1 MSKQNMSRPLF
12 TPSASTPV
20 RYVDAHVHFWDQSE
34 PGIDW
39 PMLEPNFR
47 FPLHRFN
54 ASGHYNAADHRI
66 ESAGIPVTKV
76 VHVQAA
82 VVDDPAVET
91 AWLQR
96 MADADP
102 AGWPNGIVGSGTL
115 WADDAPAMLERHAQY
130 ANFRGVRDP
139 TLAEHLDDPAID
151 VAIAVMARL
160 GAACDVGARL
170 PRFEA
175 LGAVLDRHPDVTFV
189 LNHGGT
195 PSERTPDFLAQWR
208 AGLTALARR
217 QNLVCK
223 VSGFA
228 LGDPEWTVESLR
240 PMVNSCIDIFG
251 VDRCLFASD
260 WPVDKLH
267 STYEELFAAFVTI
280 TEGASAGERDALFA
294 GTAERAYQL

>member
-1 MSKQNMSRPLF
+1 MSRPPF

-54 ASGHYNAADHRI
+54 ESGHYNAADHRA
-66 ESAGIPVTKV
+66 ESAGVPVSKV

-82 VVDDPAVET
+82 VVADPAVET

-96 MADADP
+96 MADNDP
-102 AGWPNGIVGSGTL
+102 AGWPNGIVGSGDL

-130 ANFRGVRDP
+130 PNFRGVRDP
-139 TLAEHLDDPAID
+139 TFADHLDDPAID
-151 VAIAVMARL
+151 AALTTMARL

-170 PRFEA
+170 PRFEL
-175 LGAVLDRHPDVTFV
+175 LGTVLDRHPDVTFV

-195 PSERTPDFLAQWR
+195 PNERTPEFLAQWR
-208 AGLTALARR
+208 AGLTGLAARP
-217 QNLVCK
+217 NLVCK

-228 LGDPEWTVESLR
+228 LGDKEWTTESLT
-240 PMVNSCIDIFG
+240 PVVNACIDIFG

-260 WPVDKLH
+260 WPVDKLY
-267 STYEELFAAFVTI
+267 STYGELFAAFATI
-280 TEGASAGERDALFA
+280 TAGASASERDALFA
-294 GTAERAYQL
+294 GTAERVYRL

>member
-1 MSKQNMSRPLF
+1 MSNVAMPRPPF

-54 ASGHYNAADHRI
+54 ESGHYTAADHRI
-66 ESAGIPVTKV
+66 ESSGVPVSKV

-102 AGWPNGIVGSGTL
+102 LGWPNGIVGSGTL
-115 WADDAPAMLERHAQY
+115 WTDDAPAMLERHARY

-139 TLAEHLDDPAID
+139 TFTDHLDDDAIH
-151 VAIAVMARL
+151 AALAVMARL

-175 LGAVLDRHPDVTFV
+175 LGAVVDRHPDVTFV

-195 PSERTPDFLAQWR
+195 PNERTPEFLAQWR
-208 AGLTALARR
+208 AGLTQLAQRP
-217 QNLVCK
+217 NLVCK

-228 LGDPEWTVESLR
+228 LGDKEWTTESLT
-240 PMVNSCIDIFG
+240 PVVNACIDIFG
-251 VDRCLFASD
+251 VERCLFASD
-260 WPVDKLH
+260 WPVDKLY
-267 STYEELFAAFVTI
+267 STYGELFAAFVAI
-280 TEGASAGERDALFA
+280 TAGASASERDALFA
-294 GTAERAYQL
+294 GTAERVYRL